1 MDKEEHFP
9 YHYTFSQRYGY
20 EPLPNAMKLEFL
32 SRGFRRELCN
42 EIMSLVN
49 FFVQN
54 NSLYETRFLN
64 QTGRNLFRSTLGEFM
79 GIPDHQ
85 VNITLNELVNQI
97 DSILLNSEFHKVL
110 SFLEILVRQMSNHP
124 NYNLRNRD
132 IHFRNRLFSLTK
144 SIQGLL
150 EKHGMAYRLVINQNK
165 PIWFYPCD
173 SEENAKATVEAI
185 EKLHEGGFNGA
196 TTHLR
201 KAADFIIHNNHDDA
215 IVQSIHAVESVAR
228 RINPDASTLGPALDT
243 LQERGLLNH
252 RALSAAFKKL
262 YGYTCDEEG
271 LRHALVFNEEANV
284 DQDESVFFFGACAS
298 FAGYLARKYLSSRN
312 G

>member
-1 MDKEEHFP
+1 MKE
-9 YHYTFSQRYGY
+9 
-20 EPLPNAMKLEFL
+20 
-32 SRGFRRELCN
+32 
-42 EIMSLVN
+42 
-49 FFVQN
+49 
-54 NSLYETRFLN
+54 
-64 QTGRNLFRSTLGEFM
+64 
-79 GIPDHQ
+79 
-85 VNITLNELVNQI
+85 
-97 DSILLNSEFHKVL
+97 
-110 SFLEILVRQMSNHP
+110 
-124 NYNLRNRD
+124 
-132 IHFRNRLFSLTK
+132 

-150 EKHGMAYRLVINQNK
+150 EKHGTAYRLVINKNK

-185 EKLHEGGFNGA
+185 ETLLEGGFNGA

-228 RINPDASTLGPALDT
+228 KINPNANTLGPALDT
-243 LQERGLLNH
+243 LQEGGLLNH
-252 RALSAAFKKL
+252 KSLSTAFKKL

-271 LRHALVFNEEANV
+271 LRHSLVFNEEANV

-312 G
+312 S